1 MNKILLPIRA
11 TQALFAIIIL
21 GLSGYVANW
30 YNMETTASSPS
41 QINFLVFIPIM
52 TVLTLG
58 YVEGVA
64 RFMPRIFNPYIA
76 LGLEALNA
84 LFYFAGFIALAVF
97 LNGLVFCRGP
107 VCGSARAS
115 TAFGAFQWILFS
127 VTGGLT
133 AKEVFFK
140 SGFGGG
146 LGGLRRGAGGAPS
159 THVAGGV
166 RFKHS
171 PMTLPPVSASSGH
184 RSRPSLEVHWKKAAL
199 AWDRRASSID
209 TELGEFIGDDVKEE
223 GLFRYRDDYYDGV
236 SSGGGNGSGDGVGGN
251 DKDNDKHGTED
262 DHGSIK
268 SEATGGGSGAG
279 GVVGGEEM
287 TLPRKK
293 KRALKRGSVSVVTPF
308 KGSRVLI

>member
-1 MNKILLPIRA
+1 MDPL
-11 TQALFAIIIL
+11 
-21 GLSGYVANW
+21 
-30 YNMETTASSPS
+30 AS
-41 QINFLVFIPIM
+41 
-52 TVLTLG
+52 
-58 YVEGVA
+58 
-64 RFMPRIFNPYIA
+64 
-76 LGLEALNA
+76 
-84 LFYFAGFIALAVF
+84 
-97 LNGLVFCRGP
+97 
-107 VCGSARAS
+107 
-115 TAFGAFQWILFS
+115 
-127 VTGGLT
+127 
-133 AKEVFFK
+133 
-140 SGFGGG
+140 
-146 LGGLRRGAGGAPS
+146 
-159 THVAGGV
+159 HVAGGV